1 MSNIFKEQM
10 LEYISET
17 VGELWQLETRPDLE
31 KDCLEYVLDQFNS
44 NEELSKD
51 DDFIKYLM
59 IKFLSDHCKDAV
71 SSQDLDYMA
80 KQQQRNDI

>member
-31 KDCLEYVLDQFNS
+31 KDCLEYILDQFNS